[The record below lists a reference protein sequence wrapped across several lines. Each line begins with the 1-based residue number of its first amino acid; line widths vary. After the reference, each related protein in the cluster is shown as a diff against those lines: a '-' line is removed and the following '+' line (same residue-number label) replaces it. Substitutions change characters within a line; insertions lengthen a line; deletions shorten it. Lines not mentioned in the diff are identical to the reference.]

1 MSLQQMIETKVIK
14 MPRADNDLRRLVA
27 GVNTKVPITGG
38 KTVTAINFDN
48 AATTPPFHAVMNRIV
63 EFAPWY
69 SSVHRGKGYK
79 SVLSSDLYE
88 KAREMVHK
96 FVGADPSQVVIFT
109 KNTTESANLL
119 AHVLGNVRTDQII
132 LSTEMEHLAN
142 DLPWRAGFTTDYVR
156 TDSDGRLSL
165 ANLEAKLKAHQGKVG
180 LVTVTGAS
188 NVTGYM
194 NPIRQIARTAHR
206 HGAKIF
212 VDAAQL
218 APHAPVDMKP
228 ANSPEHIDY
237 LAFSAHKMYAPFGVG
252 VLIGPKDDFARTEP
266 LLAGGGAVDL
276 VSRRFVEWGPP
287 PARHEAGTPNIMGLV
302 ALTAAIATL
311 NDSDLRSVHAYE
323 NSLIRHAING
333 MKTIPGLTLYCI
345 PDREQPEDDDSRV
358 SLISF
363 TLKEV
368 PHGLLAE
375 ILSGEAGIA
384 VRNGLFCAHPYVEKL
399 LGFTQQELE
408 YYHTH
413 EDVIVP
419 GLVRISFGLY
429 NTFGEVDIFIDLLA
443 RIAHNP
449 RRYIE
454 RYTPRT
460 QCNVY
465 C

>member
-1 MSLQQMIETKVIK
+1 M
-14 MPRADNDLRRLVA
+14 
-27 GVNTKVPITGG
+27 KVPIAGG
-38 KTVTAINFDN
+38 GTATAINFDN

-63 EFAPWY
+63 DFAPWY

-88 KAREMVHK
+88 KAREMVHE
-96 FVGADPSQVVIFT
+96 FIGADPSQVVIFT

-119 AHVLGNVRTDQII
+119 AHVLRAIRPEQII

-142 DLPWRAGFTTDYVR
+142 DLPWRTGFKTDYVR
-156 TDSDGRLSL
+156 VDSDGRLSL
-165 ANLEAKLKAHQGKVG
+165 PNLEAKLRAYQGKVG
-180 LVTVTGAS
+180 LVAVSGAS

-194 NPIRQIARTAHR
+194 NPLSQIARTAHR

-218 APHAPVDMKP
+218 ASHAPIDMKP
-228 ANSPEHIDY
+228 VNSPDHIDY
-237 LAFSAHKMYAPFGVG
+237 LAFSAHKMYAPFGIG
-252 VLIGPKDDFARTEP
+252 VLIGPMEDFTQTEP
-266 LLAGGGAVDL
+266 LLAGGGAVGL
-276 VSRRFVEWGPP
+276 VSRQFVEWGPP
-287 PARHEAGTPNIMGLV
+287 PARHEAGTPNIIGLV

-311 NDSDLRSVHAYE
+311 NSSDLRSVHAYE
-323 NSLIRHAING
+323 NGLIRYAING
-333 MKTIPGLTLYCI
+333 MKAIPGLTLYCI
-345 PDREQPEDDDSRV
+345 PDQEQSEVEDNRV

-363 TLKEV
+363 SLKEV
-368 PHGLLAE
+368 SHGLLAE

-399 LGFTQQELE
+399 LGLTQQELE
-408 YYHTH
+408 YYHAH
-413 EDVIVP
+413 EDIVVP

-429 NTFGEVDIFIDLLA
+429 NTSREVDIFIDLLT
-443 RIAHNP
+443 RIARNP

-454 RYTPRT
+454 KYTQRCMPG
-460 QCNVY
+460 NVY